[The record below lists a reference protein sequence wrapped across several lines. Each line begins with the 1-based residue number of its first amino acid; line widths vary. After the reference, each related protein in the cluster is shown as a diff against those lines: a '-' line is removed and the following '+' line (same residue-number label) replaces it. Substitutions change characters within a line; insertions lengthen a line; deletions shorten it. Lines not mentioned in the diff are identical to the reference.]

1 MLLDNK
7 ITGQIELLDTVF
19 GADAVRKA
27 WQTEEV
33 LNRAHEIHRSH
44 GGMFGYDL
52 EDWLQAEREL
62 DERNRRDDVTQDRCL
77 QDRSYHAPIH
87 SNGRPSSR
95 RSEGA
100 R

>member
-1 MLLDNK
+1 MFLRNK
-7 ITGQIELLDTVF
+7 ILGQFELQTATCD
-19 GADAVRKA
+19 ADAVSRA
-27 WQTEEV
+27 SRIAEL
-33 LNRAHEIHRSH
+33 LNRAHQIHRSH
-44 GGMFGYDL
+44 GGLFGYDL

-87 SNGRPSSR
+87 SKCRPGSR

-100 R
+100 G